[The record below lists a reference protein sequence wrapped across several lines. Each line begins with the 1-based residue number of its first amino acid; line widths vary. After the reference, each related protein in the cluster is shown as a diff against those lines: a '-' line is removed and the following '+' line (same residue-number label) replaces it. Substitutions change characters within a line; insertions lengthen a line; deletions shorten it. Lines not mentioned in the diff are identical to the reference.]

1 MLFAKAVALAF
12 ALPVLRAAV
21 VPTTHETHG
30 HDHIDDMPKLPG
42 VWYQEPNHPVHSLFR
57 RAAPDDGTPYPAVG
71 TPEWAAGFPNPAAG
85 VPDHNT
91 IPASWIAALN
101 EAVSEGKI
109 PNVPVT
115 TNTPNTSP
123 VYPTGVDPMSPQV
136 CSATY
141 RCRIPGDIWDAPPG
155 IYASSFD
162 DGPLPPTPQL
172 VDFLG
177 TNSLTTSF
185 FMIGTNILYYP
196 TQFLAAFNAGHHIGV
211 HTWTHPYMTTLSNLD
226 VLAQLGW
233 TMQLI
238 HNSTGGRVPRYWRPP
253 YGDSDL
259 RVRSIALE
267 VFGLETV
274 IWNSDSS
281 DWSANSPQQVVD
293 TITGYITGPKTPGL
307 VLLEHT
313 NSAITVGG
321 FMTVYPAII
330 ANGWAF
336 RSVMDVANDDT
347 IYQNANSST
356 SSVTPMGVLPH
367 LVSSSSVAS
376 TTTATSA
383 TFTSSLRRAS
393 PTSSTSTKKSS
404 AISWHVP
411 SALGLVLLSG
421 LSVLIS

>member
-1 MLFAKAVALAF
+1 
-12 ALPVLRAAV
+12 
-21 VPTTHETHG
+21 
-30 HDHIDDMPKLPG
+30 
-42 VWYQEPNHPVHSLFR
+42 
-57 RAAPDDGTPYPAVG
+57 
-71 TPEWAAGFPNPAAG
+71 
-85 VPDHNT
+85 
-91 IPASWIAALN
+91 
-101 EAVSEGKI
+101 
-109 PNVPVT
+109 
-115 TNTPNTSP
+115 
-123 VYPTGVDPMSPQV
+123 
-136 CSATY
+136 
-141 RCRIPGDIWDAPPG
+141 
-155 IYASSFD
+155 
-162 DGPLPPTPQL
+162 
-172 VDFLG
+172 
-177 TNSLTTSF
+177 
-185 FMIGTNILYYP
+185 MIGINILYYP

-226 VLAQLGW
+226 VVAQLGW

-274 IWNSDSS
+274 IWNSDSA
-281 DWSANSPQQVVD
+281 DWSATSPQQIVD

-313 NSAITVGG
+313 NSAITIGG
-321 FMTVYPAII
+321 FMTVYPAIV

-356 SSVTPMGVLPH
+356 SSVTPMGILPN

-376 TTTATSA
+376 TATTTTTSA
-383 TFTSSLRRAS
+383 TFSSSLRHAS
-393 PTSSTSTKKSS
+393 QTPSTSVQKSS

-411 SALGLVLLSG
+411 SALGLFLTFVLSG